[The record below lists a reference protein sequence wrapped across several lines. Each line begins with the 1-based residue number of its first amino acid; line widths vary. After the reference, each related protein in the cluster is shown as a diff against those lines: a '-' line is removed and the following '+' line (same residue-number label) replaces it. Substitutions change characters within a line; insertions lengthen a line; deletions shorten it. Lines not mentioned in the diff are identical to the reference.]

1 MTAAKKTE
9 TNEGEMEPV
18 PEVGLGAGDSAAMA
32 EPIRAQT
39 ATRTRIREAFERP
52 IAQSRRRRSAADDGA
67 KTIERSQGHRHLLY
81 RLT

>member
-52 IAQSRRRRSAADDGA
+52 IAANPLSVTLVN
-67 KTIERSQGHRHLLY
+67 KTTRI
-81 RLT
+81 

>member
-1 MTAAKKTE
+1 
-9 TNEGEMEPV
+9 MEPV

-52 IAQSRRRRSAADDGA
+52 IAANPLSVLFFFGLKDGENVCA
-67 KTIERSQGHRHLLY
+67 F
-81 RLT
+81 